1 MKISLIDPL
10 IVDNKIIENHK
21 KKIEGLGHEF
31 EYFEKSAASDEEII
45 ERLKDSDVAI
55 ITNNKFSK
63 KVIDN
68 TNLKLIDVAFT
79 GFNHVDIEACNEND
93 IIVENAS
100 GYSDD
105 SVAELVIGLT
115 ISIMRKF
122 DQNKKNMFED
132 EYFNLLGQIIR
143 GKTVGIIGTGKIGT
157 RVIELFK
164 AFGANI
170 LAYSRSEKENV
181 KNLGAKYVSLNELLK
196 NSDIVSIH
204 LPQNEKTLGF
214 IGKNELD
221 LMKDKA
227 ILINCARGPIVD
239 NDYLAKLLNED
250 KLRAGIDVFDMEP
263 PLDVD
268 YPLRNA
274 KNVLL
279 TNHIGFFTKEAM
291 DIRCEIVFDNLYK
304 FLDGKIVNKVNWY
317 GYKNYS
323 YSRRIC

>member
-10 IVDNKIIENHK
+10 LVDD
-21 KKIEGLGHEF
+21 KKIESHKEKIEKLGHEF
-31 EYFEKSAASDEEII
+31 QYFKKSASDDEKII

-63 KVIDN
+63 NVIEN

-79 GFNHVDIEACNEND
+79 GFNHVDIEACNEKN
-93 IIVENAS
+93 IVVENAS

-115 ISIMRKF
+115 ISVMRKF
-122 DQNKKNMFED
+122 NENRKNMYED
-132 EYFNLLGQIIR
+132 ESFNLIGQIIK
-143 GKTVGIIGTGKIGT
+143 GKTVGVVGTGKIGR

-170 LAYSRSEKENV
+170 LAYNRSEKDEV
-181 KNLGAKYVSLNELLK
+181 KNLGAKYVSLDELLK
-196 NSDIVSIH
+196 NSDIVTIH
-204 LPQNEKTLGF
+204 LPQNKETCGF

-263 PLDVD
+263 PIDKN

-274 KNVLL
+274 KNTVL
-279 TNHIGFFTKEAM
+279 TNHVGFLTQEAM

-304 FLDGKIVNKVNWY
+304 FLDGKIVNKVN
-317 GYKNYS
+317 
-323 YSRRIC
+323 

>member
-10 IVDNKIIENHK
+10 IVDDKIIENHK
-21 KKIEGLGHEF
+21 KKIEKLGHTF
-31 EYFEKSAASDEEII
+31 EYFKESASSDEKII
-45 ERLKDSDVAI
+45 QRLKDSDVAI

-63 KVIDN
+63 KVIKN

-79 GFNHVDIEACNEND
+79 GFNHVDIEACNEKG

-115 ISIMRKF
+115 ISVMRKF
-122 DQNKKNMFED
+122 DQNKKNMYED
-132 EYFNLLGQIIR
+132 ESFNLLGQIIR
-143 GKTVGIIGTGKIGT
+143 GKTVGVIGTGKIGT

-170 LAYSRSEKENV
+170 LAFNRSENQKA
-181 KNLGAKYVSLNELLK
+181 KDLGTKYVEFDELLK
-196 NSDIVSIH
+196 NSDIVTIH
-204 LPQNEKTLGF
+204 LPQNKETIGF

-263 PLDVD
+263 PIDKN

-274 KNVLL
+274 KNAVF
-279 TNHIGFFTKEAM
+279 TNHIGFFTQEAM
-291 DIRCEIVFDNLYK
+291 NIRCEIVFNNLYK
-304 FLDGKIVNKVNWY
+304 FFDGEIVNRVN
-317 GYKNYS
+317 
-323 YSRRIC
+323 

>member
-10 IVDNKIIENHK
+10 LVDDKIIESHK
-21 KKIEGLGHEF
+21 KKIEKLGHEF
-31 EYFEKSAASDEEII
+31 QYFKKSASDDEKII

-63 KVIDN
+63 NVIEN

-79 GFNHVDIEACNEND
+79 GFNHVDIEACNEKN

-105 SVAELVIGLT
+105 SVAELVLGLT
-115 ISIMRKF
+115 ISLMRKF
-122 DQNKKNMFED
+122 NENRKNMYED
-132 EYFNLLGQIIR
+132 ESFKLIGQIIK
-143 GKTVGIIGTGKIGT
+143 GKTVGVVGTGKIGI

-170 LAYSRSEKENV
+170 LAYSRSEKDEA
-181 KNLGAKYVSLNELLK
+181 KNLGAKYVSLDELLK
-196 NSDIVSIH
+196 NSDIVTIH
-204 LPQNEKTLGF
+204 LPQNKETCGF
-214 IGKNELD
+214 IGQNELD

-263 PLDVD
+263 PIDKN

-274 KNVLL
+274 KNTVL
-279 TNHIGFFTKEAM
+279 TNHVGFLTQEAM

-304 FLDGKIVNKVNWY
+304 FLDGKIVNKVN
-317 GYKNYS
+317 
-323 YSRRIC
+323 

>member
-10 IVDNKIIENHK
+10 LVDDKIIEKNK
-21 KKIEGLGHEF
+21 KKLEDLSHEF
-31 EYFEKSAASDEEII
+31 QYFKDSAKDDDEII
-45 ERLKDSDVAI
+45 ERLNDSDVAI

-79 GFNHVDIEACNEND
+79 GYNHVDMDACKEND

-115 ISIMRKF
+115 ISLMRKF
-122 DQNKKNMFED
+122 DKNNKNIFED
-132 EYFNLLGQIIR
+132 ESFNLLGQIIK

-170 LAYSRSEKENV
+170 LAFNRSEKDEV
-181 KNLGAKYVSLNELLK
+181 KNLGAKYVSLEELLK

-204 LPQNEKTLGF
+204 LPQNDETIGF
-214 IGKNELD
+214 IGKDELD

-263 PLDVD
+263 PLEKD

-279 TNHIGFFTKEAM
+279 TNHVGYLTEEAM
-291 DIRCEIVFDNLYK
+291 KIRCEIVFDNLYK
-304 FLDGKIVNKVNWY
+304 FLDGEIVNRVN
-317 GYKNYS
+317 
-323 YSRRIC
+323 

>member
-10 IVDNKIIENHK
+10 LVDDKIIESHK
-21 KKIEGLGHEF
+21 EKIEKLGHEF
-31 EYFEKSAASDEEII
+31 QYFKKSASDDEKII

-63 KVIDN
+63 NVIEN

-79 GFNHVDIEACNEND
+79 GFNHVDIEACNEKN
-93 IIVENAS
+93 IVVENAS

-115 ISIMRKF
+115 ISVMRKF
-122 DQNKKNMFED
+122 NENRKNMYED
-132 EYFNLLGQIIR
+132 ESFNLIGQIIK
-143 GKTVGIIGTGKIGT
+143 GKTVGVVGTGKIGR

-170 LAYSRSEKENV
+170 LAYNRSEKDEV
-181 KNLGAKYVSLNELLK
+181 KNLGAKYVSLDELLK
-196 NSDIVSIH
+196 NSDIVTIH
-204 LPQNEKTLGF
+204 LPQNKGTCGF

-263 PLDVD
+263 PIDKN

-274 KNVLL
+274 KNTVL
-279 TNHIGFFTKEAM
+279 TNHVGFLTQEAM

-304 FLDGKIVNKVNWY
+304 FLDGKIVNKVN
-317 GYKNYS
+317 
-323 YSRRIC
+323 

>member
-10 IVDNKIIENHK
+10 IVDDKIIENHK
-21 KKIEGLGHEF
+21 KKIEKLGHTF
-31 EYFEKSAASDEEII
+31 EYFKESASSDEKII
-45 ERLKDSDVAI
+45 QRLKDSDVAI

-63 KVIDN
+63 KVIKN

-79 GFNHVDIEACNEND
+79 GFNHVDIEACNEKG

-115 ISIMRKF
+115 ISVMRKF
-122 DQNKKNMFED
+122 DQNKKNMYED
-132 EYFNLLGQIIR
+132 ESFNLLGQIIR
-143 GKTVGIIGTGKIGT
+143 GKTVGVIGTGKIGT

-170 LAYSRSEKENV
+170 LAFNRSENQKV
-181 KNLGAKYVSLNELLK
+181 KNLGAKYVDLDELLK
-196 NSDIVSIH
+196 NSDIVTIH
-204 LPQNEKTLGF
+204 LPQNKETIGF

-263 PLDVD
+263 PIDKN

-274 KNVLL
+274 KNAVF
-279 TNHIGFFTKEAM
+279 TNHIGFFTQEAM
-291 DIRCEIVFDNLYK
+291 NIRCEIVFDNLYK
-304 FLDGKIVNKVNWY
+304 FLDGEIVNRVN
-317 GYKNYS
+317 
-323 YSRRIC
+323 

>member
-10 IVDNKIIENHK
+10 LVDDKIIESHK
-21 KKIEGLGHEF
+21 EKIEKLGHEF
-31 EYFEKSAASDEEII
+31 QYFKKSASDDEKII

-63 KVIDN
+63 NVIEN

-79 GFNHVDIEACNEND
+79 GFNHVDIDACNEKN

-105 SVAELVIGLT
+105 SVAELVLGLA
-115 ISIMRKF
+115 ISLMRKF
-122 DQNKKNMFED
+122 NENRKNMYED
-132 EYFNLLGQIIR
+132 ESFKVIGQIIK
-143 GKTVGIIGTGKIGT
+143 GKTVGVVGTGKIGI

-170 LAYSRSEKENV
+170 LAYSRSEKDEV
-181 KNLGAKYVSLNELLK
+181 KNLGAKYVSLDELLK
-196 NSDIVSIH
+196 NSDIVTIH
-204 LPQNEKTLGF
+204 LPQNKETCGF

-263 PLDVD
+263 PIDKN

-274 KNVLL
+274 K
-279 TNHIGFFTKEAM
+279 IGRAH
-291 DIRCEIVFDNLYK
+291 V
-304 FLDGKIVNKVNWY
+304 
-317 GYKNYS
+317 
-323 YSRRIC
+323 

>member
-10 IVDNKIIENHK
+10 LVDDKIIEKNK
-21 KKIEGLGHEF
+21 KKLEDLGHEF
-31 EYFEKSAASDEEII
+31 QYFKDSAKDDDEII

-68 TNLKLIDVAFT
+68 TNLKLINVAFT
-79 GFNHVDIEACNEND
+79 GYNHVDMAACKEND

-105 SVAELVIGLT
+105 SVAELVIGLA

-122 DQNKKNMFED
+122 DQNNKNIFED
-132 EYFNLLGQIIR
+132 KSFNLLGQIIK

-157 RVIELFK
+157 RVIELFN

-170 LAYSRSEKENV
+170 LAFNRSEKDEV
-181 KNLGAKYVSLNELLK
+181 KNLGAKYVSLEELLK

-204 LPQNEKTLGF
+204 LPQNDETIGF

-227 ILINCARGPIVD
+227 ILISCARGPIVD
-239 NDYLAKLLNED
+239 NKYLAKLLNED

-263 PLDVD
+263 PLEKD

-279 TNHIGFFTKEAM
+279 TNHVGYLTEEAM
-291 DIRCEIVFDNLYK
+291 KIRCEIVFDNLYK
-304 FLDGKIVNKVNWY
+304 FLDGEIVNRVN
-317 GYKNYS
+317 
-323 YSRRIC
+323 

>member
-10 IVDNKIIENHK
+10 IVDDKIIKKHK
-21 KKIEGLGHEF
+21 KKIEALGHEF
-31 EYFEKSAASDEEII
+31 EYFEKSASSDDEII

-55 ITNNKFSK
+55 ITNIKFSK
-63 KVIDN
+63 DVIDN
-68 TNLKLIDVAFT
+68 TDLKLVDVAFT

-132 EYFNLLGQIIR
+132 ESFNLLGQIIR

-181 KNLGAKYVSLNELLK
+181 KNLGAKYVSLDELLK

-204 LPQNEKTLGF
+204 LPQNEKTIGF

-263 PLDVD
+263 PIEAD

-274 KNVLL
+274 KNILL
-279 TNHIGFFTKEAM
+279 TNHVGFFTQEAM

-304 FLDGKIVNKVNWY
+304 FLDGKIVNRVN
-317 GYKNYS
+317 
-323 YSRRIC
+323 

>member
-10 IVDNKIIENHK
+10 LVDDKIIESHK
-21 KKIEGLGHEF
+21 EKIEKLGHEF
-31 EYFEKSAASDEEII
+31 QYFKKSASDDEKII
-45 ERLKDSDVAI
+45 DRLKDSDVAI

-63 KVIDN
+63 NVIEN

-79 GFNHVDIEACNEND
+79 GFNHVDIEACNEKN
-93 IIVENAS
+93 IVVENAS

-115 ISIMRKF
+115 ISVLRKF
-122 DQNKKNMFED
+122 NENRKNMYED
-132 EYFNLLGQIIR
+132 ESFNLIGQIIK
-143 GKTVGIIGTGKIGT
+143 GKTVGVVGTGKIGI

-170 LAYSRSEKENV
+170 LAYSRSEKDEV
-181 KNLGAKYVSLNELLK
+181 KNLGAKYVSLDELLK
-196 NSDIVSIH
+196 NSDIVTIH
-204 LPQNEKTLGF
+204 LPQNKETCGF
-214 IGKNELD
+214 IGQNELD

-263 PLDVD
+263 PIDKN

-274 KNVLL
+274 KNTVL
-279 TNHIGFFTKEAM
+279 TNHVGFLTQEAM

-304 FLDGKIVNKVNWY
+304 FLDGKIVNKVN
-317 GYKNYS
+317 
-323 YSRRIC
+323 